1 MKCTLSCKLTALQH
15 IPFFHRAF
23 DGYSTSLQHRMM
35 SLNGLCVL
43 FLLFRYR
50 CIQGFPKS
58 FGICTSLLHACVF
71 MAFCT
76 LGKSQYL
83 RGQVTTQEPLL
94 SHGDV
99 AIDDPGKTTMVH
111 IRLKLQRPTPF
122 VIALY
127 MDYVGKTGNEL
138 CPVAAITAYLAIR
151 GTTSGPFFFFED
163 GTPLTWPRFVEQV
176 CLILCQTVWIFK
188 WL

>member
-1 MKCTLSCKLTALQH
+1 MHT
-15 IPFFHRAF
+15 
-23 DGYSTSLQHRMM
+23 
-35 SLNGLCVL
+35 
-43 FLLFRYR
+43 
-50 CIQGFPKS
+50 GFS
-58 FGICTSLLHACVF
+58 RIFWHMHQLAACVF

-151 GTTSGPFFFFED
+151 GTSGPFFFFED
-163 GTPLTWPRFVEQV
+163 GTPLT
-176 CLILCQTVWIFK
+176 
-188 WL
+188 